1 MTIERLKEAMKLIS
15 RSYPIERV
23 YLFGSRADGT
33 NKSDSDVDL
42 IIEFS
47 KRVSLLTISSV
58 KIELEEMLNLDVEN
72 LTDWKKMEC
81 RLVFKAKNGQELLER
96 VKKNP
101 PDIIITD
108 IKMPLISGIEVAKYV
123 YENRLPIKVIILSAY
138 AEFQFAQEAIKY
150 DVCGYIIKTS
160 VIEMLPGMI
169 QKAIGKLSVST
180 EPEKDNEE
188 SYSDDILGRLQK
200 YIAEHY
206 TDKLTLTKIAR
217 EIHANGSYLSRL
229 YKTKTGQ
236 NLFDVINKM
245 KLERAKEYMSQGKRI
260 YEIAQLVGFD
270 DVSYFSRVFKKHEG
284 CSPREYENRIRR

>member
-1 MTIERLKEAMKLIS
+1 MEKLMWKVMIADDENYMLEAM
-15 RSYPIERV
+15 
-23 YLFGSRADGT
+23 
-33 NKSDSDVDL
+33 
-42 IIEFS
+42 
-47 KRVSLLTISSV
+47 
-58 KIELEEMLNLDVEN
+58 EN
-72 LTDWKKMEC
+72 LIDWKKMEC
-81 RLVFKAKNGQELLER
+81 QLVYKARNGQMLLEQ

-108 IKMPLISGIEVAKYV
+108 IKMPVVNGIEVARYV
-123 YENRLPIKVIILSAY
+123 YEQMLPTKVIILSAY
-138 AEFQFAQEAIKY
+138 ADFQYAQEAIKY

-180 EPEKDNEE
+180 AETEKEMEE
-188 SYSDDILGRLQK
+188 YYSDDILGRLQK

-206 TDKLTLTKIAR
+206 MDKLNLTQISR

-245 KLERAKEYMSQGKRI
+245 KLEKAKEYMSQGKRI
-260 YEIAQLVGFD
+260 YEIAQMVGFD
-270 DVSYFSRVFKKHEG
+270 DVSYFSRVFRKHEG
-284 CSPREYENRIRR
+284 CSPREYENRIKERKKNEENRD